1 MKINLN
7 TNNNSEEPAYRP
19 LNFEIPPGDYR
30 IKFAESRETIN
41 KAKKRNLRIL
51 WDLVIPSSSVY
62 KHRVWKEYKLDS
74 DRFDL
79 FRKDLCK
86 IFGNDLSRFS
96 DDSGVLDTEKLIGEE
111 AEAEIGHK
119 KVEKYNKPLVVV
131 KKLFPVGHFTLA
143 HLQRP
148 FSR

>member
-7 TNNNSEEPAYRP
+7 PNNSPEDLSYRP

-41 KAKKRNLRIL
+41 KANKRNLRIL
-51 WDLVIPSSSVY
+51 WDLVMPSSSIY
-62 KHRVWKEYKLDS
+62 THRVWKEYQLDS
-74 DRFDL
+74 DRVDL
-79 FRKDLCK
+79 FRKDLYK

-96 DDSGVLDTEKLIGEE
+96 DDSGVLDTDKLIGEE

-131 KKLFPVGHFTLA
+131 KKLFPVGHFTLV